1 MDLNRSIKI
10 AVDTGKISYGVD
22 SAKKALLNKQAKL
35 VIIAKNIPG
44 DLREDITRYASL
56 SEVPVLEYSG
66 SSLDLGGI
74 CGRPHFIAAMTVF
87 EFGDSDIL
95 KAVEKK

>member
-1 MDLNRSIKI
+1 MDLNRSIRI
-10 AVDTGKISYGVD
+10 AVDTGKVSYGINTT
-22 SAKKALLNKQAKL
+22 KNALLNKQAKL
-35 VIIAKNIPG
+35 VIIAKNIPD

-66 SSLDLGGI
+66 SSLDLGGV
-74 CGRPHFIAAMTVF
+74 CGRPHFVAVMAIF
-87 EFGDSDIL
+87 ELGDSDIL

>member
-1 MDLNRSIKI
+1 MDLNRSIRI
-10 AVDTGKISYGVD
+10 AVDTGKVSYGVD
-22 SAKKALLNKQAKL
+22 SAKNALLNKQAKL
-35 VIIAKNIPG
+35 VIIAKNIPD

-56 SEVPVLEYSG
+56 SEVPVLEYSS

-74 CGRPHFIAAMTVF
+74 CGRPHFVAAMTIF
-87 EFGDSDIL
+87 ELGDSDIL